1 MAHLHQ
7 HHHLIH
13 HHSSHELIHSP
24 PSSVSSSAMASTVT
38 LPQQQA
44 SHAHQLHQQA
54 SNPHLQRQESTSSLQ
69 QLTMPIG
76 SPPDQLQY
84 SAQQNGRPVDHRR
97 MSSGNQHTLSGLS
110 ALQNGEMNGLQING
124 ANGQS
129 QQFGGQVPPFD
140 PARSPPNKNL
150 AHVPCKFFRQNQCQ
164 AGRSCPFSHSM
175 DPTTESA
182 PCKYFQKGN
191 CKFGAKCANAHI
203 LPDGRRI
210 NRSSFNNGN
219 QIPLGGRIA
228 PEYNNH
234 GPRSSALSMSIVQH
248 PFAVSQGFSQYDGS
262 VEQQNGYDIGY
273 GPGVTYDSAF
283 GSPREENGLP
293 LSPLAT
299 SHRTLGPLDAGLPAS
314 LDSNGISYFAKY
326 GPIAASV
333 PSKFG
338 MESPPASLPQNSALQ
353 SLRRSAYA
361 DDAES
366 NEPSRSRRSPPLQ
379 PDETSFSQRLLQR
392 NLGRNKFPMS
402 SSLPRP
408 IGHMISDDSPFDNS
422 EGEDLVPASL
432 LADVLGERGKEIK
445 NRRMSRPDH
454 DDAMVGSWH
463 RRNNTAPNTPGEP
476 TSAVGSP
483 GSRFGPLF
491 SRRGRDEDSPISAI
505 GHVGSP
511 LRNSY
516 AQKPSPPFGPIG
528 RPQESMDGGSFIAS
542 PTRPG
547 LSLSRGSLLSA
558 TVPRT
563 PSTQIPDRRGPPS
576 SSIAE
581 EDLFQIDD
589 VVEASSKKTGQNN
602 SKLSGLGLDL
612 PPHGDSLHGQFLHF

>member
-1 MAHLHQ
+1 
-7 HHHLIH
+7 
-13 HHSSHELIHSP
+13 
-24 PSSVSSSAMASTVT
+24 MASTVT

-44 SHAHQLHQQA
+44 SHSHQLHQQA

-76 SPPDQLQY
+76 SPPDHLQY

-97 MSSGNQHTLSGLS
+97 LSSGNQHTLSGLS

-124 ANGQS
+124 VNGQS

-140 PARSPPNKNL
+140 PARSPPNKTGQLVNL
-150 AHVPCKFFRQNQCQ
+150 QTALIR
-164 AGRSCPFSHSM
+164 RSRPRPF
-175 DPTTESA
+175 
-182 PCKYFQKGN
+182 
-191 CKFGAKCANAHI
+191 
-203 LPDGRRI
+203 
-210 NRSSFNNGN
+210 FNNGN

-248 PFAVSQGFSQYDGS
+248 PFAVSQGFGQYDGS

-273 GPGVTYDSAF
+273 GPGVTYDSAY

-392 NLGRNKFPMS
+392 NLGRNNKFPMS

-408 IGHMISDDSPFDNS
+408 IGHMVSDDSPFDNS

-454 DDAMVGSWH
+454 DDAIVGSWH

-542 PTRPG
+542 PTKSG
-547 LSLSRGSLLSA
+547 LNHHHRSLLSA

-563 PSTQIPDRRGPPS
+563 PSTQIPDRRAPPS

-602 SKLSGLGLDL
+602 SKLNGLGLDL